1 MNKDTHC
8 CENCRGFGATQ
19 VKTKKAVS
27 LSYCKNAA
35 CVCHTSKTKDTLGGR
50 FDERFVG
57 GLYEE
62 VQENRK
68 RTDTRKGD
76 WEYKSDSVKDFIKK
90 ELERLAV
97 EVEKE
102 RLVLPDPKKVKW
114 SHDYNSAV
122 EKAAA
127 LIRSKAEEL

>member
-76 WEYKSDSVKDFIKK
+76 WEYKSDSVKDFIKE
-90 ELERLAV
+90 ELEKLAV
-97 EVEKE
+97 EVENNILKGDLTDILKF
-102 RLVLPDPKKVKW
+102 R
-114 SHDYNSAV
+114 NSGFSL
-122 EKAAA
+122 AAA
-127 LIRSKAEEL
+127 LIRSKAEELI